1 MSMQEAPR
9 YFSRDLS
16 WLEFNARVLEE
27 AVDETNPLL
36 ERWKFL
42 CIVASNFD
50 EFFMVRV
57 ASLKRQL
64 KKGVSGADPSGLSP
78 ETQLERI
85 AARAREIITTK
96 YDALWNDILPALEAE
111 GIVWAR
117 SGGYTGRQR
126 KFVRDY
132 FSREVFPALTPVR
145 HEGRASLPVP
155 GNNRLHIAFL
165 LERDESSQMQR
176 LADGGDDDGTNGNR
190 TTDGRTA
197 DYLAVVQLPPAL
209 DRIIYLPEKERHIT
223 FTLLEDV
230 ILENA
235 AELFP
240 GYRITGQG
248 CFRVTRDADL
258 GVDEER
264 DEDFVEAM
272 EQVLE
277 SREHSEAVRLTVVH
291 DNDEVSERLR
301 TALGLEH
308 ADVYAKDSPLALG
321 DLMSLSALS
330 GFDHL
335 RDESMPPQ
343 PPQDLAEEE
352 SFFTTLKR
360 RDALIHQPYE
370 SFEPL
375 VRLIQEAAA
384 DPAVLA
390 IKMTLYRTS
399 GDSPIVR
406 ALEEAA
412 ENGKQVT
419 ALVELKAR
427 FDEQRNI
434 RWAERLERAG
444 VIVIYGIAQL
454 KVHAK
459 AMMIVRREAEGV
471 VRYVHLG
478 TGNYNDK
485 TARLYT
491 DFGMLTSRE
500 DIAYETN
507 LFFNAISGYSAIP
520 ALNRL
525 ALAPVGLKTRLLQ
538 LIERETQR
546 ASSDTPGLIMAKIN
560 SLSHPEIIDA
570 LYRASQAGVQVKL
583 NVRGICML
591 VPGVPG
597 MSENITV
604 VSVVDRF
611 LEHARAFYF
620 HNGGA
625 SDVYLSSADWMPRN
639 LDRRVE
645 LMFPVESA
653 PLKKRVRHV
662 LEVFFRDNVKARVL
676 QPDGSWVHS
685 APGDG
690 QQPVRSQQVFY
701 EEALAHAAAGEP
713 ANRKEFSVRRKPPD

>member
-1 MSMQEAPR
+1 MANEQAPR

-27 AVDETNPLL
+27 ALDEANPLL

-42 CIVASNFD
+42 CIVSSNFD

-57 ASLKRQL
+57 ASLKRQQ
-64 KKGVSGADPSGLSP
+64 KKGVSAPDPSGLSA
-78 ETQLERI
+78 ETQLTRI
-85 AARAREIITTK
+85 EKRAREIVAAK
-96 YDALWNDILPALEAE
+96 YDTLWNDILPRLEAE

-117 SGGYTGRQR
+117 NGTYSGSQR
-126 KFVRDY
+126 KFVREL
-132 FSREVFPALTPVR
+132 FEREIFPVLTPVR
-145 HEGRASLPVP
+145 HEGRGQLPVP
-155 GNNRLHIAFL
+155 GNNRLHVAFL
-165 LERDESSQMQR
+165 LEPDGESEGYR
-176 LADGGDDDGTNGNR
+176 LDRHERGDG
-190 TTDGRTA
+190 A
-197 DYLAVVQLPPAL
+197 ELLAIVQLPPAL
-209 DRIIYLPEKERHIT
+209 DRIIFLPEKENHVA

-230 ILENA
+230 ILENGA
-235 AELFP
+235 QLFP
-240 GYRITGQG
+240 GYRISGQG

-277 SREHSEAVRLTVVH
+277 SREHSEAVRLSVVH
-291 DNDEVSERLR
+291 DRDAVSERLR
-301 TALGLEH
+301 HALGLEPR
-308 ADVYAKDSPLALG
+308 DVYAKGSPLALG
-321 DLMSLSALS
+321 ELMSLSQLP

-335 RDESMPPQ
+335 RDEGMPPM
-343 PPQDLAEEE
+343 PPRDLAEEE
-352 SFFTTLKR
+352 SFFNILKR

-370 SFEPL
+370 SFEPVIRL
-375 VRLIQEAAA
+375 VQEAAA

-419 ALVELKAR
+419 VLVELKAR

-434 RWAERLERAG
+434 RWSERLERAG

-459 AMMIVRREAEGV
+459 ALMIVRREPEGV

-485 TARLYT
+485 TATLYT
-491 DFGMLTSRE
+491 DFGMLTTRE
-500 DIAYETN
+500 EIAYETN

-525 ALAPVGLKTRLLQ
+525 ALAPVALKTRLLQ

-546 ASSDTPGLIMAKIN
+546 SSSEAPGMIMAKMN

-570 LYRASQAGVQVKL
+570 LYRASQAGVEVLL

-597 MSENITV
+597 QSENITV

-611 LEHARAFYF
+611 LEHTRAFYF
-620 HNGGA
+620 YNGGA
-625 SDVYLSSADWMPRN
+625 WEVYLSSADWMPRN

-645 LMFPVESA
+645 LMFPVDSA
-653 PLKKRVRHV
+653 PLKKRVKHV
-662 LEVFFRDNVKARVL
+662 LDVFFKDNVKDRIL
-676 QPDGSWVHS
+676 QPDGTWVRRSPSKGH
-685 APGDG
+685 AR
-690 QQPVRSQQVFY
+690 VRSQEVFY
-701 EEALAHAAAGEP
+701 REALDHAQAREP
-713 ANRKEFSVRRKPPD
+713 ANRKEFSVRRGPAE

>member
-1 MSMQEAPR
+1 
-9 YFSRDLS
+9 
-16 WLEFNARVLEE
+16 
-27 AVDETNPLL
+27 
-36 ERWKFL
+36 
-42 CIVASNFD
+42 
-50 EFFMVRV
+50 
-57 ASLKRQL
+57 
-64 KKGVSGADPSGLSP
+64 
-78 ETQLERI
+78 
-85 AARAREIITTK
+85 
-96 YDALWNDILPALEAE
+96 
-111 GIVWAR
+111 
-117 SGGYTGRQR
+117 
-126 KFVRDY
+126 
-132 FSREVFPALTPVR
+132 
-145 HEGRASLPVP
+145 
-155 GNNRLHIAFL
+155 
-165 LERDESSQMQR
+165 
-176 LADGGDDDGTNGNR
+176 
-190 TTDGRTA
+190 
-197 DYLAVVQLPPAL
+197 VQLPPAL
-209 DRIIYLPEKERHIT
+209 DRIIYLPEKERHVT

-240 GYRITGQG
+240 GYRIRGQG

-291 DNDEVSERLR
+291 DNGEVSERLR
-301 TALGLEH
+301 TALGLDV
-308 ADVYAKDSPLALG
+308 ADVYAKGSPLALG
-321 DLMSLSALS
+321 DLISLSGLS

-375 VRLIQEAAA
+375 VRMIQEAAA

-546 ASSDTPGLIMAKIN
+546 ASTDTPGLIMAKIN

-583 NVRGICML
+583 NVRGICIL

-690 QQPVRSQQVFY
+690 QEPVRSQQVFY
-701 EEALAHAAAGEP
+701 EEARAHAAAGEP
-713 ANRKEFSVRRKPPD
+713 ANRKEFSVRRKPAD

>member
-1 MSMQEAPR
+1 MTDGEALR

-16 WLEFNARVLEE
+16 WLEFNARVLDE
-27 AVDETNPLL
+27 ARDASNPLL
-36 ERWKFL
+36 ERWRFL

-57 ASLKRQL
+57 ASLKRQQA
-64 KKGVSGADPSGLSP
+64 KGLSAGDPSGMSP
-78 ETQLERI
+78 ETQLARISERAKEI
-85 AARAREIITTK
+85 VAAK
-96 YDALWNDILPALEAE
+96 YECLWGDILPALEQE

-117 SGGYTGRQR
+117 AGEYGGSQR
-126 KFVRDY
+126 GFVRD
-132 FSREVFPALTPVR
+132 FFTREVFPVLTPVR
-145 HEGRASLPVP
+145 YEPGTPLPVS

-165 LERDESSQMQR
+165 LQSDGQSDMQR
-176 LADGGDDDGTNGNR
+176 LAADDGG
-190 TTDGRTA
+190 GREL
-197 DYLAVVQLPPAL
+197 LAVVQLPPVL
-209 DRIIYLPEKERHIT
+209 DRIIYVPAKEHGIA

-230 ILENA
+230 IVENA
-235 AELFP
+235 EQLFP
-240 GYRITGQG
+240 GYRVVGQG

-277 SREHSEAVRLTVVH
+277 SREHSEAVRLTVAQNSEAVG
-291 DNDEVSERLR
+291 ERLR
-301 TALGLEH
+301 DALGLDGR
-308 ADVYAKDSPLALG
+308 DVYAKGSPLALG
-321 DLMSLSALS
+321 DLMALS
-330 GFDHL
+330 NLTGFDHL
-335 RDESMPPQ
+335 RNESMPPM
-343 PPQDLAEEE
+343 PPRDLAEEE
-352 SFFTTLKR
+352 SFFSILKR
-360 RDALIHQPYE
+360 RDAFLHQPYE
-370 SFEPL
+370 SFEPVIRL
-375 VRLIQEAAA
+375 VEQAAA
-384 DPAVLA
+384 DPQVLA

-399 GDSPIVR
+399 GESPIVR

-419 ALVELKAR
+419 VLIELKAR

-444 VIVIYGIAQL
+444 VIVIYGIARL

-459 AMMIVRREAEGV
+459 ALMIVRRESEGV

-485 TARLYT
+485 TANLYT
-491 DFGMLTSRE
+491 DYGMLTTRE

-538 LIERETQR
+538 LIEREAQR
-546 ASSDTPGLIMAKIN
+546 ASTDTPGLIMAKLN
-560 SLSHPEIIDA
+560 SLSHPEIIEA

-591 VPGVPG
+591 VPGVAG
-597 MSENITV
+597 RSENITV
-604 VSVVDRF
+604 VSIVDRF
-611 LEHARAFYF
+611 LEHGRAFYF

-625 SDVYLSSADWMPRN
+625 WEVYLSSADWMPRN

-645 LMFPVESA
+645 LLFPVDSM
-653 PLKKRVRHV
+653 PLKKRVKGI
-662 LEVFFRDNVKARVL
+662 LEVFFRDNVKSRIL
-676 QPDGSWVHS
+676 QPDGSWIRRS
-685 APGDG
+685 PQSGES
-690 QQPVRSQQVFY
+690 PVRSQQLFY
-701 EEALAHAAAGEP
+701 EEALEYAAAGEP
-713 ANRKEFSVRRKPPD
+713 ANRKEFSVRRKPAE

>member
-1 MSMQEAPR
+1 
-9 YFSRDLS
+9 
-16 WLEFNARVLEE
+16 
-27 AVDETNPLL
+27 
-36 ERWKFL
+36 
-42 CIVASNFD
+42 
-50 EFFMVRV
+50 
-57 ASLKRQL
+57 
-64 KKGVSGADPSGLSP
+64 
-78 ETQLERI
+78 
-85 AARAREIITTK
+85 
-96 YDALWNDILPALEAE
+96 
-111 GIVWAR
+111 
-117 SGGYTGRQR
+117 
-126 KFVRDY
+126 
-132 FSREVFPALTPVR
+132 
-145 HEGRASLPVP
+145 VP

-165 LERDESSQMQR
+165 LEAVEEAEMQR
-176 LADGGDDDGTNGNR
+176 LDDTARAVRGGTRDTAPTTGAGGNDSGDDR
-190 TTDGRTA
+190 PATTGA
-197 DYLAVVQLPPAL
+197 AGELLAVVQLPPAL
-209 DRIIYLPEKERHIT
+209 DRIIYLPDKERHVT

-235 AELFP
+235 QQLFP

-277 SREHSEAVRLTVVH
+277 SREHSPAVRLSVV
-291 DNDEVSERLR
+291 ESSSAVSERLR
-301 TALGLEH
+301 QALGLEDR
-308 ADVYAKDSPLALG
+308 DVYAKGSPLALG
-321 DLMSLSALS
+321 DLMALS
-330 GFDHL
+330 GLTGFDHL
-335 RDESMPPQ
+335 RDEGMPPQ
-343 PPQDLAEEE
+343 PPRDLAEEE
-352 SFFTTLKR
+352 SFFSILKR

-370 SFEPL
+370 SFEPV
-375 VRLIQEAAA
+375 VRLVQEAAA
-384 DPAVLA
+384 DPSVLA

-459 AMMIVRREAEGV
+459 ALMIVRRETEGV

-478 TGNYNDK
+478 TGNYNDR
-485 TARLYT
+485 TAKLYT
-491 DFGMLTSRE
+491 DFGMLTTRE

-538 LIERETQR
+538 LIDREAQR
-546 ASSDTPGLIMAKIN
+546 ASSDTPGLIVAKLN

-570 LYRASQAGVQVKL
+570 LYRASQAGVEIRL

-597 MSENITV
+597 RSENITV
-604 VSVVDRF
+604 VSIVDRF
-611 LEHARAFYF
+611 LEHGRAFYF

-625 SDVYLSSADWMPRN
+625 WEVYLSSADWMPRN

-653 PLKKRVRHV
+653 PLKKRIKHA
-662 LEVFFRDNVKARVL
+662 LDVFFRDNVKARVL
-676 QPDGSWVHS
+676 QPDGSWVRKR
-685 APGDG
+685 PGRG
-690 QQPVRSQQVFY
+690 QATVRSQELFY
-701 EEALAHAAAGEP
+701 AEAREHAAAGEP
-713 ANRKEFSVRRKPPD
+713 ANRKEFSVRRGPAE

>member
-1 MSMQEAPR
+1 MSDADAPR

-16 WLEFNARVLEE
+16 WVEFNARVLEE
-27 AVDETNPLL
+27 ALDEDVPLL

-57 ASLKRQL
+57 ASLKRQI
-64 KKGVSGADPSGLSP
+64 KKGTSGVDPSGLSP
-78 ETQLERI
+78 ETQLSRI
-85 AARAREIITTK
+85 IARSKEIITAK
-96 YDALWNDILPALEAE
+96 YECLWNDILPRLEQE

-117 SGGYTGRQR
+117 TGAYSGSQR
-126 KFVRDY
+126 TFVRD
-132 FSREVFPALTPVR
+132 FFNREIFPVLTPVR
-145 HEGRASLPVP
+145 HEEPGALPVP

-165 LERDESSQMQR
+165 LEPDEDSEMRR
-176 LADGGDDDGTNGNR
+176 LGDYAAAEEGAAGPTPRQGPR
-190 TTDGRTA
+190 TGQGEQEEL
-197 DYLAVVQLPPAL
+197 LAVVQLPPAL
-209 DRIIYLPEKERHIT
+209 ERIIYVPEQENRIT
-223 FTLLEDV
+223 FTLLEDA

-235 AELFP
+235 QQLFP
-240 GYRITGQG
+240 GYRINRQG

-277 SREHSEAVRLTVVH
+277 SREYSDAVRLSVVE
-291 DNDEVSERLR
+291 DGDRLSERLR
-301 TALGLEH
+301 RALGLDER
-308 ADVYAKDSPLALG
+308 DVYAKGSPLAMG
-321 DLMSLSALS
+321 DLMPLAHIS

-335 RDESMPPQ
+335 RDEHMPPM
-343 PPQDLAEEE
+343 PPRDLSQEEGT
-352 SFFTTLKR
+352 SFWDTLKR
-360 RDALIHQPYE
+360 RDVLLHQPYE
-370 SFEPL
+370 SFEPV
-375 VRLIQEAAA
+375 VRLIQDAAG
-384 DPAVLA
+384 DPEVLS

-399 GDSPIVR
+399 GDSPIVG

-419 ALVELKAR
+419 VLLELKAR

-434 RWAERLERAG
+434 RWAEHLERVG

-459 AMMIVRREAEGV
+459 ALMIVRRESEGV

-485 TARLYT
+485 TAKLYS
-491 DFGMLTSRE
+491 DFGVLTTRE
-500 DIAYETN
+500 ETAYELN

-538 LIERETQR
+538 LIDRERRR
-546 ASSDTPGLIMAKIN
+546 ASPEAPGLIMAKVN

-570 LYRASQAGVQVKL
+570 LYRASQAGVKVML

-597 MSENITV
+597 LSENITV
-604 VSVVDRF
+604 VSIVDRF
-611 LEHARAFYF
+611 LEHGRAFYF
-620 HNGGA
+620 ENGGA
-625 SDVYLSSADWMPRN
+625 EEMYLSSADWMPRN

-653 PLKKRVRHV
+653 ALKRRLKHV
-662 LEVFFRDNVKARVL
+662 FEVTF
-676 QPDGSWVHS
+676 
-685 APGDG
+685 
-690 QQPVRSQQVFY
+690 
-701 EEALAHAAAGEP
+701 
-713 ANRKEFSVRRKPPD
+713 

>member
-1 MSMQEAPR
+1 MTGNEAPR

-27 AVDETNPLL
+27 GLDDTNPLL

-50 EFFMVRV
+50 EFFMIRV
-57 ASLKRQL
+57 ASLKRQQA
-64 KKGVSGADPSGLSP
+64 KGVSAGDPSGLSP
-78 ETQLERI
+78 DTQLARI
-85 AARAREIITTK
+85 AERAKEIIAAK
-96 YDALWNDILPALEAE
+96 YACLWNDILPALERE
-111 GIVWAR
+111 GIAWAR
-117 SGGYTGRQR
+117 SGEYTGSQR
-126 KFVRDY
+126 SFVRD
-132 FSREVFPALTPVR
+132 FFAREVFPVLTPVR
-145 HEGRASLPVP
+145 HEARTSLPIA

-165 LERDESSQMQR
+165 LESDGERDMQR
-176 LADGGDDDGTNGNR
+176 LGGEEE
-190 TTDGRTA
+190 GREL
-197 DYLAVVQLPPAL
+197 LAVVQLPPAL
-209 DRIIYLPEKERHIT
+209 ERIVYLPAKEHGVT

-230 ILENA
+230 IVENA
-235 AELFP
+235 DQLFP
-240 GYRITGQG
+240 GYRIIGEG

-277 SREHSEAVRLTVVH
+277 SREHSAAVRLTVAQNSEAVG
-291 DNDEVSERLR
+291 ERLR
-301 TALGLEH
+301 EALGLERR
-308 ADVYAKDSPLALG
+308 DVYHKGSPLDLG
-321 DLMSLSALS
+321 DLMALSNLS

-335 RDESMPPQ
+335 RNESMPPM
-343 PPQDLAEEE
+343 PPRDLAEEE
-352 SFFTTLKR
+352 TFFDILKR
-360 RDALIHQPYE
+360 RDAFLHQPYE
-370 SFEPL
+370 SFEPVTRL
-375 VRLIQEAAA
+375 VQQAAG
-384 DPAVLA
+384 DPQVLA

-459 AMMIVRREAEGV
+459 AMMIVRRESEGV

-485 TARLYT
+485 TAKLYT
-491 DFGMLTSRE
+491 DYGMLTTRE
-500 DIAYETN
+500 EIAYETN

-520 ALNRL
+520 ALTRL
-525 ALAPVGLKTRLLQ
+525 ALAPMGLKTRLLQ
-538 LIERETQR
+538 LIEREAQR
-546 ASSDTPGLIMAKIN
+546 ASTDTPGLIMAKLN

-570 LYRASQAGVQVKL
+570 LYRASQAGVRVQL

-604 VSVVDRF
+604 VSIVDRL
-611 LEHARAFYF
+611 LEHGRAFYF

-625 SDVYLSSADWMPRN
+625 WDVYLSSADWMPRN

-645 LMFPVESA
+645 LLFPVESM
-653 PLKKRVRHV
+653 PLKKRVKQI
-662 LEVFFRDNVKARVL
+662 LEVCFRDNVKARAL
-676 QPDGSWVHS
+676 QPDGSWIRR
-685 APGDG
+685 APRPGE
-690 QQPVRSQQVFY
+690 PAVRSQQLFY
-701 EEALAHAAAGEP
+701 DEAREHAAAGEP
-713 ANRKEFSVRRKPPD
+713 ANRKEFSVRRRPAE

>member
-1 MSMQEAPR
+1 MNDRQAPR
-9 YFSRDLS
+9 YFARDLS

-27 AVDETNPLL
+27 ANDPTNPLL

-57 ASLKRQL
+57 ASLKRQK
-64 KKGVSGADPSGLSP
+64 KKGTTGADPSGLSP
-78 ETQLERI
+78 ETQLDRI
-85 AARAREIITTK
+85 ASRAQEIIATK
-96 YDALWNDILPALEAE
+96 YQILWNDILPGLENE
-111 GIVWAR
+111 GIRWAR
-117 SGGYTGRQR
+117 TGSYTGAQR
-126 KFVRDY
+126 KFVREL
-132 FSREVFPALTPVR
+132 FNREVFPVLTPVR
-145 HEGRASLPVP
+145 HEGRAPLPVP
-155 GNNRLHIAFL
+155 GNNRLHIAFI
-165 LERDESSQMQR
+165 LEPDETSDVHRLELEESSKK
-176 LADGGDDDGTNGNR
+176 GDL
-190 TTDGRTA
+190 
-197 DYLAVVQLPPAL
+197 LAVVQLPPAL
-209 DRIIYLPEKERHIT
+209 DRIIYLPDKENHVT

-235 AELFP
+235 DTLFP
-240 GYRITGQG
+240 GYRITAHG

-272 EQVLE
+272 EQILE
-277 SREHSEAVRLTVVH
+277 SREHSEAVRLTVVY
-291 DNDEVSERLR
+291 DNEAVSSRLR
-301 TALGLEH
+301 DALGLED
-308 ADVYAKDSPLALG
+308 ADVYTKGSPLALG
-321 DLMSLSALS
+321 DLVPLSQMS

-335 RDESMPPQ
+335 KDESMPPM
-343 PPQDLAEEE
+343 PPRDLADDD
-352 SFFTTLKR
+352 SFWSILKR
-360 RDALIHQPYE
+360 RDALVHQPYE
-370 SFEPL
+370 SFEPVVQL
-375 VRLIQEAAA
+375 VQQAAT
-384 DPAVLA
+384 DPAVLS

-399 GDSPIVR
+399 GESPVVR

-444 VIVIYGIAQL
+444 VIVIYGIAEL

-459 AMMIVRREAEGV
+459 ALMIVRRETEGV

-485 TARLYT
+485 TAKLYT
-491 DFGMLTSRE
+491 DFGMLTTRE

-525 ALAPVGLKTRLLQ
+525 AIAPVGLKTRLLQ
-538 LIERETQR
+538 LIERETHR
-546 ASSDTPGLIMAKIN
+546 ASSDAPGLIIAKLN

-570 LYRASQAGVQVKL
+570 LYRASQAGVEVRL

-597 MSENITV
+597 LSENITV
-604 VSVVDRF
+604 VSIVDRF
-611 LEHARAFYF
+611 LEHGRAFYF
-620 HNGGA
+620 HNGG
-625 SDVYLSSADWMPRN
+625 SWEVYLSSADWMPRN

-645 LMFPVESA
+645 LMFPVESM
-653 PLKKRVRHV
+653 PLKKRIRHI
-662 LEVFFRDNVKARVL
+662 LDVFFDDNVKARVL
-676 QPDGSWVHS
+676 QPDGSWVRKERS
-685 APGDG
+685 KGEK
-690 QQPVRSQQVFY
+690 PVRSQQFFY
-701 EEALAHAAAGEP
+701 DEAREYAQAREP
-713 ANRKEFSVRRKPPD
+713 ANRKEFSVRRKPAE